1 MNENYSDVNV
11 SSGQGQGLAQV
22 FAPYQP
28 TYDMGQIGM
37 VEAQNRAAQA
47 KKAADKAAKISDLT
61 GKLKIETL
69 LPVDMAFADKKR
81 KEIVDIG
88 ANVIAG
94 TASQQDLDKAI
105 SDYDAF
111 LAMGTGLYKEAT
123 GVLGAIQKDGLD
135 AYENPD
141 VLSGLYDDKVE
152 VNAGNMFD
160 RYQERLDKI
169 RTITKKP
176 PPFDYLKN
184 INAAQNAVN
193 PIQDGRR
200 TYIDE
205 TMAKDAAETFITQDP
220 DFNKFYQEQFKK
232 LPPAEQKKYGDYVA
246 FGVEDLS
253 PQLVLNKRSPEPK
266 GGNTYNNYPNN
277 PEKVTEGVVT
287 KQVRPI
293 GAGGRNVDVRAFL
306 YPKPV
311 DLGARTKVDRMFKID
326 IDNETTPVDG
336 NTPAVSYNETIEA
349 PVSTVDVEWT
359 GRDGIKRSVKKG
371 QIVDPED
378 ARKYAE
384 IYTGQQIPTELA
396 LLSFGFDNA
405 NNKYYEPAERI
416 APSSVASFYG
426 ADGGTAKS
434 QYTKEGIEK
443 TAGGAKTTTPKALQ
457 GVQGR

>member
-22 FAPYQP
+22 FTPYQP

-37 VEAQNRAAQA
+37 VEAQNRAAKLKAEQDKKDKIA
-47 KKAADKAAKISDLT
+47 KLAGEIKIEPMTPNFMRGTEPLKKAIIDATISGDYEKISKAKGDLDNYLAIGTTHFKNLQSRMNDLYQNPDGTFENEDIIDELYNDKTEVTPQNMYDLAVDYDTRLSAFKKKAAPFSF
-61 GKLKIETL
+61 E
-69 LPVDMAFADKKR
+69 
-81 KEIVDIG
+81 KEINLLQSV
-88 ANVIAG
+88 VP
-94 TASQQDLDKAI
+94 T
-105 SDYDAF
+105 
-111 LAMGTGLYKEAT
+111 
-123 GVLGAIQKDGLD
+123 
-135 AYENPD
+135 
-141 VLSGLYDDKVE
+141 
-152 VNAGNMFD
+152 
-160 RYQERLDKI
+160 
-169 RTITKKP
+169 
-176 PPFDYLKN
+176 
-184 INAAQNAVN
+184 
-193 PIQDGRR
+193 IQDEKR
-200 TYIDE
+200 TYRDE
-205 TMAKDAAETFITQDP
+205 QMAKDGVWRAASYDAGW
-220 DFNKFYQEQFKK
+220 NKYAKEQFALAPKVVQDQYK
-232 LPPAEQKKYGDYVA
+232 GDFATWAADTYYKDLIVDNQAPA
-246 FGVEDLS
+246 S
-253 PQLVLNKRSPEPK
+253 K
-266 GGNTYNNYPNN
+266 GGNTYYNYPNN

-311 DLGARTKVDRMFKID
+311 DLGARTKVDRMFKIG

-384 IYTGQQIPTELA
+384 IYTGKQIPTELT

-443 TAGGAKTTTPKALQ
+443 TAGGTKTTTKAAAQ
-457 GVQGR
+457 GGNRR